1 MSSRACLP
9 CKSCRARQEVKPQP
23 SQPTSVQVARHDH
36 ELATLMLAA
45 HRAVTVGSAPA
56 DRPSRGLLDPR
67 LSLTGLSQMVPDPPT
82 LPERN
87 RGSAGRALMCLFV
100 GAEVALITRYFRAPT
115 GQDGTELRRLGNW
128 VPS

>member
-1 MSSRACLP
+1 M
-9 CKSCRARQEVKPQP
+9 KPQP

-45 HRAVTVGSAPA
+45 HRAVDGEFSAGGQA
-56 DRPSRGLLDPR
+56 QLRLVDPR
-67 LSLTGLSQMVPDPPT
+67 LSLTGLSQMVPEPPT